1 MTAIAPLPARRR
13 FAMIAPSETE
23 TLTGMPTIRPTAGA
37 TALRLVATGLVVA
50 ALMSTAGCGRRGGLE
65 FPPDSNP
72 RENTVPAKPDR
83 SSGPRAP
90 LEPFVLD
97 PLL

>member
-1 MTAIAPLPARRR
+1 
-13 FAMIAPSETE
+13 MIPPSATE
-23 TLTGMPTIRPTAGA
+23 TRTGMPTLRPTAGA
-37 TALRLVATGLVVA
+37 AALRIVTAGLVVA
-50 ALMSTAGCGRRGGLE
+50 AVLATAGCGRRGGLE

-72 RENTVPAKPDR
+72 RENTVPARPDR
-83 SSGPRAP
+83 PSGPRAP

>member
-1 MTAIAPLPARRR
+1 MSRPEPLPARRR
-13 FAMIAPSETE
+13 SAMIRPSATE
-23 TLTGMPTIRPTAGA
+23 TRTGMPTSRPTAGA
-37 TALRLVATGLVVA
+37 AALRIVTAGLVVA
-50 ALMSTAGCGRRGGLE
+50 AVLATAACGRRGGLE

-83 SSGPRAP
+83 PSGPRAP

>member
-1 MTAIAPLPARRR
+1 MIAVRPLPKRGRSS
-13 FAMIAPSETE
+13 MIAPTSTE
-23 TLTGMPTIRPTAGA
+23 MRSGMPTVRPTAGA
-37 TALRLVATGLVVA
+37 TALRLAVAGLVVA
-50 ALMSTAGCGRRGGLE
+50 AVLSAAGCGRRGGLE
-65 FPPDSNP
+65 FPPGSNP

-83 SSGPRAP
+83 PSGPRAP

>member
-1 MTAIAPLPARRR
+1 MIAMAPLPERRR
-13 FAMIAPSETE
+13 SAMIAPSETE
-23 TLTGMPTIRPTAGA
+23 TLTGMPTFRPTAGTA
-37 TALRLVATGLVVA
+37 ALRIVATGLVVA
-50 ALMSTAGCGRRGGLE
+50 AVLSAAGCGRRGGLE

-72 RENTVPAKPDR
+72 RENTVPARPDR
-83 SSGPRAP
+83 PSGPRAP